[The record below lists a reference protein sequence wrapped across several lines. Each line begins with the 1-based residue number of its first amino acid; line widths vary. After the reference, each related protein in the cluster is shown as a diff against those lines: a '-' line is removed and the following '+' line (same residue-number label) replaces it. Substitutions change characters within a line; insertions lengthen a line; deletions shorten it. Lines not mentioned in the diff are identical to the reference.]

1 MKHAGNYTRA
11 EFLRKAAQIPGIYV
25 PSLYEVT
32 YQEDGTIVKYP
43 SVEEYMKRKE
53 KFQTV
58 KEEDACPFTEQ
69 QELPFPT
76 DQKGGGLPC

>member
-1 MKHAGNYTRA
+1 MKIAQFQMYVYEEKKKN
-11 EFLRKAAQIPGIYV
+11 LRQ
-25 PSLYEVT
+25 L
-32 YQEDGTIVKYP
+32 
-43 SVEEYMKRKE
+43 EEYMKRKE

>member
-1 MKHAGNYTRA
+1 MMEAKEVQKEEPETW
-11 EFLRKAAQIPGIYV
+11 KAFVRRIDEVYV
-25 PSLYEVT
+25 

-58 KEEDACPFTEQ
+58 KEEDACPFTGQ